1 MKDLHEFIDFV
12 KHDYPE
18 EIRIIDEEME
28 MDYGPTAIAMES
40 EKEKN
45 QMLLFTN
52 VKGSPFPI
60 VTNVFGT
67 RKRIALAIGSTVD
80 EFYSIWDKRMHK
92 LVEPKV
98 VKSGPVKENLMT
110 GKEVDLSKLPT
121 FKHFE
126 QDAGKYVTAGVVVAK
141 DPETGIRN
149 LSYHRLQLVRK
160 NKFRTSLHSRGHLW
174 RIYSKVEKLNQPLEV
189 AIFIGAHPSIL
200 IAAAA
205 KVGMDVDEYEIAG
218 ALMQEPVQLV
228 KCETMDL
235 EVPAFSEIVLEGEIP
250 PFIREDEG
258 PFGEYTGYAAGRS
271 TNNVLNVRAITFR
284 NDAIYQS
291 IVPGNSSE
299 HLLLGRVS
307 KEAHILR
314 RMREAIPNLKNI
326 NWPRSGTHFFAYLSL
341 SEPIDDGQAN
351 HAAILLLGLD
361 SYLKL
366 VVVVDEDI
374 DIYNEQEVLWAI
386 ATRMQPDRDVNIIKN
401 VFCNR
406 LDPSAYG
413 EGTSAKIIIDAT
425 KKKGWALDRLTIPKN
440 AKEKSARII
449 KNTGDR
455 PLFRQSATI

>member
-1 MKDLHEFIDFV
+1 MKDLHKFIDFI
-12 KHDYPE
+12 KHDYPN
-18 EIRIIDEEME
+18 EIRIIDEEVE
-28 MDYGPTAIAMES
+28 ADYELTAIATES

-52 VKGSPFPI
+52 VKGSPLPI

-80 EFYSIWDKRMHK
+80 EFYSIWDKRTQRLIK
-92 LVEPKV
+92 PKIVEG
-98 VKSGPVKENLMT
+98 GPVKEKQMT
-110 GKEVDLSKLPT
+110 GKEVDLNKLPI

-149 LSYHRLQLVRK
+149 LSYHRLQLVGK
-160 NKFRTSLHSRGHLW
+160 NKFRASLHSRGHLW
-174 RIYSKVEKLNQPLEV
+174 RIYSKAEKLNQPLDV

-200 IAAAA
+200 LAAAA
-205 KVGMDVDEYEIAG
+205 KVGMDVDEYEVAG
-218 ALMQEPVQLV
+218 AVMQEPVQLV
-228 KCETMDL
+228 KCETVDL
-235 EVPAFSEIVLEGEIP
+235 EAPAFSEIVIEGEIP
-250 PFIREDEG
+250 PFIRENEG

-271 TNNVLNVRAITFR
+271 TNNIINVRAITFR
-284 NDAIYQS
+284 KDAIYQD

-299 HLLLGRVS
+299 HLLLGNVS
-307 KEAHILR
+307 KEAHVIR
-314 RMREAIPNLKNI
+314 RMRETLPNLKNI
-326 NWPRSGTHFFAYLSL
+326 NWPKSGTHFFAYLSL
-341 SEPIDDGQAN
+341 SEPIDEGQAN
-351 HAAILLLGLD
+351 HAALLLLGLD

-386 ATRMQPDRDVNIIKN
+386 ATRMQPDRDVNVIKN

-406 LDPSAYG
+406 LDPSAYD

-425 KKKGWALDRLTIPKN
+425 KKKGWTFEKLTVPKN
-440 AKEKSARII
+440 FREKAIRII
-449 KNTGDR
+449 KK
-455 PLFRQSATI
+455 QK